1 MSRSTNTNRTRVPNL
16 NAPPVD
22 PFHEW
27 FPPIQEELIELAE
40 ITELVS
46 SDSAILVDG
55 RLVLVTCTTGGQ
67 DPGGFPV

>member
-1 MSRSTNTNRTRVPNL
+1 VESTDTNRTHVRNL

-55 RLVLVTCTTGGQ
+55 RLVLVTSTVRGQ